1 MDNSVIIED
10 IDEIWDEIDLSELQG
25 KSVLITGATGLIGTY
40 LVYSLLKLNQIVD
53 DKVTVRIVTHN
64 GLPDHLAH
72 LAEEKSVEI
81 YQGDLSEFAFCSS
94 LPESDYII
102 HAAGY
107 GQPRKFVENKIKTI
121 RLNTLATDVLLDKLK
136 PDGKFLFVSTSE
148 IYSNAKDIPTRETT
162 CGLTMP
168 DHPRACYI
176 EGKRCGEAICHA
188 WNAAGKVAKIA
199 RVALA
204 YGAGVRP
211 GDGRVLY
218 NFIQKGVAGKI
229 NLLDAGRAVR
239 TYCYISDTVSN
250 LWNILLRG
258 KDVTYNVGGTCRAT
272 IRELAET
279 VGKILNAP
287 VVVPQIEEGLSGAP
301 QEVVLNI
308 DKTADEFGKTH
319 YKSLDEGIARTVKW
333 YLANIY

>member
-1 MDNSVIIED
+1 MDNSIIIED

-40 LVYSLLKLNQIVD
+40 LVYSLLKLNQVAEN
-53 DKVTVRIVTHN
+53 KATVRIVTHN

-72 LAEEKSVEI
+72 LAAEKNFEVC
-81 YQGDLSEFAFCSS
+81 QGDLSEFAFCAA

-107 GQPRKFVENKIKTI
+107 GQPRKFVADKIKTI
-121 RLNTLATDVLLDKLK
+121 RLNTLATDVLLSKLK

-148 IYSNAKDIPTRETT
+148 VYSNAKDIPTRETT

-199 RVALA
+199 RIALA
-204 YGAGVRP
+204 YGAGIRP
-211 GDGRVLY
+211 ADGRVLY
-218 NFIQKGVAGKI
+218 EFIQKGVAGKI
-229 NLLDAGRAVR
+229 NLLDAGTAVR

-258 KDVTYNVGGTCRAT
+258 KDVTYNVGGTSRAT

-279 VGKILNAP
+279 VGKVLNVP
-287 VVVPQIEEGLSGAP
+287 VVVPQVEAGLAGAP
-301 QEVVLNI
+301 QEVVLNL
-308 DKTADEFGKTH
+308 DKTRNEFGKTH
-319 YKSLDEGIARTVKW
+319 YKPLDEGIARTVKW
-333 YLANIY
+333 YLANIH

>member
-40 LVYSLLKLNQIVD
+40 LVYSLLKLNQVVN

-72 LAEEKSVEI
+72 LAAEKSVEI
-81 YQGDLSEFAFCSS
+81 YRGDLSEFAFCAA

-136 PDGKFLFVSTSE
+136 PDGKFLFLSTCAVYTDS
-148 IYSNAKDIPTRETT
+148 KDIPQVETT

-188 WNAAGKVAKIA
+188 WNAAGKVAKIVRIA
-199 RVALA
+199 QS
-204 YGAGVRP
+204 YGPTIR
-211 GDGRVLY
+211 DGYVLHE
-218 NFIQKGVAGKI
+218 FIQKGVAGKI

-333 YLANIY
+333 YLANIH